1 MVHMRILLIENELAA
16 ANDMVTFLTGKGYTV
31 AHAPNTQT
39 AKELLP
45 TTNWG
50 AVLLDWL
57 LPDGEGIDLLPM
69 IRKQADQASII
80 MISSKGLIAD
90 RIKGLDAGADDYM
103 VKPCDPNE
111 LLARLRAIERR
122 RSGAASAI
130 LECGTLRIDL
140 GRNTVTANGV
150 PANLTGKEWAILRVL
165 ASRPDRLHSKE
176 VLTSAIYTFDDDIG
190 SNTLEVF
197 ISHLRRKLGRDT
209 IQTYR
214 GQGYRLSGYIG

>member
-1 MVHMRILLIENELAA
+1 MRILFIEDDVAI
-16 ANDMVTFLTGKGYTV
+16 ANDMVNFLTGKGFTV
-31 AHAPNTQT
+31 AHALNMQS
-39 AKELLP
+39 AKDLLP

-50 AVLLDWL
+50 AVLLDWS
-57 LPDGEGIDLLPM
+57 LPDGEGIDLLPI

-80 MISSKGLIAD
+80 MITSKGQVAD

-130 LECGTLRIDL
+130 LDCGTLQIDL

>member
-1 MVHMRILLIENELAA
+1 MRILFIEDDAVLARE
-16 ANDMVTFLTGKGYTV
+16 MVAFLTAKGYTV
-31 AHAPNTQT
+31 AHAQNMQI

-50 AVLLDWL
+50 AVLLDWH
-57 LPDGEGIDLLPM
+57 LPDGEGIDLLPL

-80 MISSKGLIAD
+80 MITAKGQIAD

-130 LECGTLRIDL
+130 LDCGMLQIDL
-140 GRNTVTANGV
+140 GRNTVSVNGV
-150 PANLTGKEWAILRVL
+150 TANLTGKEWAILRVL

>member
-1 MVHMRILLIENELAA
+1 MRILLIEDDASLSNE
-16 ANDMVTFLTGKGYTV
+16 MMTFLTGKGFTV
-31 AHAPNTQT
+31 AQASSMQT
-39 AKELLP
+39 AKDLLP
-45 TTNWG
+45 STNWG
-50 AVLLDWL
+50 AVLLDWS
-57 LPDGEGIDLLPM
+57 LPDGEVIDLLPI

-80 MISSKGLIAD
+80 MISSKSQIAD

-130 LECGTLRIDL
+130 LDCGTLQIDL

>member
-1 MVHMRILLIENELAA
+1 MRILLIEDDASLSNE
-16 ANDMVTFLTGKGYTV
+16 MMTFLTGKGFTV
-31 AHAPNTQT
+31 AQASSMQT
-39 AKELLP
+39 AKDLLP
-45 TTNWG
+45 STNWG
-50 AVLLDWL
+50 AVLLDWS
-57 LPDGEGIDLLPM
+57 LPDGEGIDLLPI

-80 MISSKGLIAD
+80 MISSKSQIAD

-130 LECGTLRIDL
+130 LDCGTLQIDL

>member
-1 MVHMRILLIENELAA
+1 MRILLIEDDAA
-16 ANDMVTFLTGKGYTV
+16 SANDLVAFLGGKGYTV
-31 AHAPNTQT
+31 AHAATMQA
-39 AKELLP
+39 AKDLLP

-50 AVLLDWL
+50 AVLLDWS
-57 LPDGEGIDLLPM
+57 LPDGEGIDLLPI

-80 MISSKGLIAD
+80 MITSKGHIAD

-111 LLARLRAIERR
+111 LLARLRAVERR

-130 LECGTLRIDL
+130 LDCGALQIDL

>member
-1 MVHMRILLIENELAA
+1 MRILLIENDAA
-16 ANDMVTFLTGKGYTV
+16 AATEMMTFLTGKGYTV
-31 AHAPNTQT
+31 AHAENMQT
-39 AKELLP
+39 AKDLLP

-50 AVLLDWL
+50 AVLMDWL
-57 LPDGEGIDLLPM
+57 MPDGEGIDLLPI

-80 MISSKGLIAD
+80 MITSKGQIAD

-140 GRNTVTANGV
+140 GRNTVSANGV

>member
-1 MVHMRILLIENELAA
+1 MRILIIENDQATA
-16 ANDMVTFLTGKGYTV
+16 SHMVAKLEGNGFSV
-31 AHAPNTQT
+31 AHALTMQQ

-45 TTNWG
+45 TNHWG
-50 AVLLDWL
+50 AVLLDTD
-57 LPDGEGIDLLPM
+57 LPGGEGFDLLPI
-69 IRKQADQASII
+69 IRKQSDQASII
-80 MISSKGLIAD
+80 VTSAKGQVAE

-111 LLARLRAIERR
+111 LMARLRAIERR

-130 LECGTLRIDL
+130 LNCGTLQIDL
-140 GRNTVTANGV
+140 GRNTVMSSGV
-150 PANLTGKEWAILRVL
+150 IANLTGKEWAILRVL

-176 VLTSAIYTFDDDIG
+176 VLTNAIYSFEDEIG

-197 ISHLRRKLGRDT
+197 ISHIRRKLGRDT

-214 GQGYRLSGYIG
+214 GQGYRLAGYTA

>member
-1 MVHMRILLIENELAA
+1 MRILFIENDVAT
-16 ANDMVTFLTGKGYTV
+16 ANEMVSFLTGKGFTV
-31 AHAPNTQT
+31 AHVTTMQA
-39 AKELLP
+39 AKDLLP
-45 TTNWG
+45 STNWG
-50 AVLLDWL
+50 AVLLDWS
-57 LPDGEGIDLLPM
+57 LPDGEGIDLLPI

-80 MISSKGLIAD
+80 MITSKGQIAD

-130 LECGTLRIDL
+130 LDCGTLQIDL

>member
-1 MVHMRILLIENELAA
+1 MRILFIEDDAA
-16 ANDMVTFLTGKGYTV
+16 IASDMVAFLTGKGFTV
-31 AHAPNTQT
+31 AHAPNMQT
-39 AKELLP
+39 AKDLLP
-45 TTNWG
+45 STNWG
-50 AVLLDWL
+50 AVLLDWS
-57 LPDGEGIDLLPM
+57 LPDGEGIDLLPI

-80 MISSKGLIAD
+80 MITSKGQIAD

-130 LECGTLRIDL
+130 LDCGALQIDL

>member
-1 MVHMRILLIENELAA
+1 
-16 ANDMVTFLTGKGYTV
+16 
-31 AHAPNTQT
+31 
-39 AKELLP
+39 
-45 TTNWG
+45 
-50 AVLLDWL
+50 LDWH
-57 LPDGEGIDLLPM
+57 LPDGEGIDLLPL

-80 MISSKGLIAD
+80 MITAKGQIAD

-130 LECGTLRIDL
+130 VDCGTLQIDL
-140 GRNTVTANGV
+140 GRSTVKVNGAT
-150 PANLTGKEWAILRVL
+150 ANLTGKEWAILRVL

>member
-1 MVHMRILLIENELAA
+1 MRILFIEDDAVVA
-16 ANDMVTFLTGKGYTV
+16 DDMVAFLTGKGFTV
-31 AHAPNTQT
+31 AHAPNMQT
-39 AKELLP
+39 AKDLLP
-45 TTNWG
+45 STNWG
-50 AVLLDWL
+50 AVLLDWS
-57 LPDGEGIDLLPM
+57 LPDGEGIDLLPL

-80 MISSKGLIAD
+80 MITSRALIAD

-130 LECGTLRIDL
+130 LDCGALQIDL

-176 VLTSAIYTFDDDIG
+176 ALTSAIYTFDDDIG

>member
-1 MVHMRILLIENELAA
+1 MRILLIEDDTVLANEMMA
-16 ANDMVTFLTGKGYTV
+16 FLTGKGFTV
-31 AHAPNTQT
+31 ALASNVQT
-39 AKELLP
+39 AKDLLP

-50 AVLLDWL
+50 AVLLESS
-57 LPDGEGIDLLPM
+57 LPDGDGIDLLPM

-80 MISSKGLIAD
+80 MITSKGQIVD

-130 LECGTLRIDL
+130 LDCGTLQIDL

>member
-1 MVHMRILLIENELAA
+1 MRILFIEDDAVVA
-16 ANDMVTFLTGKGYTV
+16 DDMVAFLTGKGFTV
-31 AHAPNTQT
+31 AHAPNVQT
-39 AKELLP
+39 AKDLLP
-45 TTNWG
+45 STNWG
-50 AVLLDWL
+50 AVLLDWS
-57 LPDGEGIDLLPM
+57 LPDGEGIDLLPL

-80 MISSKGLIAD
+80 MITSRGLIAD

-130 LECGTLRIDL
+130 LDCGALQIDL

>member
-1 MVHMRILLIENELAA
+1 MRILFIEDDVAI
-16 ANDMVTFLTGKGYTV
+16 ANDMLTFLTGKGFTV
-31 AHAPNTQT
+31 AHALNMQT

-50 AVLLDWL
+50 AVLLDWS
-57 LPDGEGIDLLPM
+57 LPDGEGIDLLPI

-80 MISSKGLIAD
+80 MITSKGQIAD

-130 LECGTLRIDL
+130 LDCGALQIDL

>member
-1 MVHMRILLIENELAA
+1 MRILFIEDDAVI
-16 ANDMVTFLTGKGYTV
+16 ANDMLNFLTGKGFTV
-31 AHAPNTQT
+31 AHAPDIQS
-39 AKELLP
+39 AKNLLL

-50 AVLLDWL
+50 AVLLDWS

-80 MISSKGLIAD
+80 IMTSKGQISD

-111 LLARLRAIERR
+111 LLARMRAIERR

-130 LECGTLRIDL
+130 LDCGALQIDL

>member
-1 MVHMRILLIENELAA
+1 MRILLIEDDAA
-16 ANDMVTFLTGKGYTV
+16 AAREMSSFLTAKGYTV
-31 AHAPNTQT
+31 AHAPNMQT
-39 AKELLP
+39 AKDLLP

-50 AVLLDWL
+50 AVLLDWH
-57 LPDGEGIDLLPM
+57 LPDGEGIDLLPL

-80 MISSKGLIAD
+80 MTTAKGQIAD
-90 RIKGLDAGADDYM
+90 M

-130 LECGTLRIDL
+130 LDCGALQIDL
-140 GRNTVTANGV
+140 GRNTVSVNGV
-150 PANLTGKEWAILRVL
+150 TANLTGKEWAILRVL

-197 ISHLRRKLGRDT
+197 ISHLRRKLGRET

>member
-1 MVHMRILLIENELAA
+1 MRILLIEDDVALANE
-16 ANDMVTFLTGKGYTV
+16 MMTFLTGKGFTV
-31 AHAPNTQT
+31 AHAPNMQT
-39 AKELLP
+39 VKDLLP

-50 AVLLDWL
+50 AVLLDWS
-57 LPDGEGIDLLPM
+57 LPDGEGIDLLPI

-80 MISSKGLIAD
+80 MTTSRGQIAD

-130 LECGTLRIDL
+130 LDCGALQIDL

-150 PANLTGKEWAILRVL
+150 LANLTGKEWAILRVL

>member
-1 MVHMRILLIENELAA
+1 MRILFIEDDVAT
-16 ANDMVTFLTGKGYTV
+16 ANDMVAFLTGKGFTV
-31 AHAPNTQT
+31 AHAPNMQT
-39 AKELLP
+39 AKDLLP
-45 TTNWG
+45 STNWG
-50 AVLLDWL
+50 AVLLDWS
-57 LPDGEGIDLLPM
+57 LPDGEGIDLLPI

-80 MISSKGLIAD
+80 MITSKGQIAD

-130 LECGTLRIDL
+130 LDCGALQIDL

>member
-1 MVHMRILLIENELAA
+1 MRILFIEDDAILARE
-16 ANDMVTFLTGKGYTV
+16 MVTFLTANGYTV
-31 AHAPNTQT
+31 EHAPNMQA
-39 AKELLP
+39 AKDLLP

-50 AVLLDWL
+50 AVLLDWA
-57 LPDGEGIDLLPM
+57 LPDGEGIDLLPI

-80 MISSKGLIAD
+80 MITSKGQIAD

-111 LLARLRAIERR
+111 LMARLRAIERR

-130 LECGTLRIDL
+130 LDCGSLQIDL
-140 GRNTVTANGV
+140 GRNTVSVNGV
-150 PANLTGKEWAILRVL
+150 TANLTGKEWAILRVL

>member
-1 MVHMRILLIENELAA
+1 MRILFIEDDAA
-16 ANDMVTFLTGKGYTV
+16 FAREMVTFLTAKGFTV
-31 AHAPNTQT
+31 AHASNMQT
-39 AKELLP
+39 ARDLLP

-50 AVLLDWL
+50 AVLLDWH
-57 LPDGEGIDLLPM
+57 LPDGEGIDLLPL

-80 MISSKGLIAD
+80 MITAKGQIAD

-130 LECGTLRIDL
+130 VDCGALQIDL
-140 GRNTVTANGV
+140 GRSTVSVNGV

>member
-1 MVHMRILLIENELAA
+1 MRILFIEDDAVVA
-16 ANDMVTFLTGKGYTV
+16 DDMVAFLTGKGFTV
-31 AHAPNTQT
+31 AHAPNMQT
-39 AKELLP
+39 AKDLLP
-45 TTNWG
+45 STNWG
-50 AVLLDWL
+50 AVLLDWS
-57 LPDGEGIDLLPM
+57 LPDGEGIDLLPI

-80 MISSKGLIAD
+80 MITSKGLIAD

-130 LECGTLRIDL
+130 LDCGALQIDL

>member
-1 MVHMRILLIENELAA
+1 MRILLIEDDTALANE
-16 ANDMVTFLTGKGYTV
+16 MMTFLAGKGFTV
-31 AHAPNTQT
+31 AHAPNMQT
-39 AKELLP
+39 AKDILP

-50 AVLLDWL
+50 AVLLDWS
-57 LPDGEGIDLLPM
+57 LPDGEGIDLLPI

-80 MISSKGLIAD
+80 MTTSKGQVAD

-103 VKPCDPNE
+103 VKPYDPNE

-130 LECGTLRIDL
+130 LDCGALQIDL

>member
-1 MVHMRILLIENELAA
+1 MRILFIENDAAA
-16 ANDMVTFLTGKGYTV
+16 ANDMVSFLTGKGFTV
-31 AHAPNTQT
+31 AHATT
-39 AKELLP
+39 AQAAKDLLP

-50 AVLLDWL
+50 AVLLEWS
-57 LPDGEGIDLLPM
+57 LPDGDGIDLLPM

-80 MISSKGLIAD
+80 MITSKGQIVD

-130 LECGTLRIDL
+130 LDCGTLQIDL

>member
-1 MVHMRILLIENELAA
+1 MRILFIEDDVAI

-31 AHAPNTQT
+31 AHAPNMQT
-39 AKELLP
+39 AKDLLP

-50 AVLLDWL
+50 AVLLDWS
-57 LPDGEGIDLLPM
+57 LPDGEGVDLLPI

-80 MISSKGLIAD
+80 MITSKGQIAD

-111 LLARLRAIERR
+111 LLARLRAVERR

-130 LECGTLRIDL
+130 LDCGALQIDL

-176 VLTSAIYTFDDDIG
+176 TLTSAIYTFDDDIG

>member
-1 MVHMRILLIENELAA
+1 MRILFIEDDVAI
-16 ANDMVTFLTGKGYTV
+16 ANDMVTFLTGKGFTV
-31 AHAPNTQT
+31 AHAPNMQT
-39 AKELLP
+39 AKDLLP

-50 AVLLDWL
+50 AVLLEWS
-57 LPDGEGIDLLPM
+57 LPDGEGIDLLPI

-80 MISSKGLIAD
+80 MITSKGQIAD

-130 LECGTLRIDL
+130 LDCGALQIDL

>member
-1 MVHMRILLIENELAA
+1 MRILFIEDDAA
-16 ANDMVTFLTGKGYTV
+16 VASDMVAFLTGKGFTV
-31 AHAPNTQT
+31 AHAPNMQT
-39 AKELLP
+39 AKDLLP
-45 TTNWG
+45 STNWG
-50 AVLLDWL
+50 AVLLDWS
-57 LPDGEGIDLLPM
+57 LPDGEGIDLLPI

-80 MISSKGLIAD
+80 MITSKGQIAD

-130 LECGTLRIDL
+130 LDCGALQIDL

>member
-1 MVHMRILLIENELAA
+1 MRILLIEDDVALANE
-16 ANDMVTFLTGKGYTV
+16 MMTFLTGKGFTV
-31 AHAPNTQT
+31 AHAPNMQT
-39 AKELLP
+39 VKDLLP

-50 AVLLDWL
+50 AVLLDWS
-57 LPDGEGIDLLPM
+57 LPDGEGIDLLPI

-80 MISSKGLIAD
+80 MTTSRGQIAD

-130 LECGTLRIDL
+130 LDCGALQIDL

>member
-1 MVHMRILLIENELAA
+1 MRILFIENDVATVNE
-16 ANDMVTFLTGKGYTV
+16 MVSFLTGKGFTV
-31 AHAPNTQT
+31 AHASNIQT
-39 AKELLP
+39 AKDLLP

-50 AVLLDWL
+50 AVLLDWS
-57 LPDGEGIDLLPM
+57 LPDGEGIDLLPI

-80 MISSKGLIAD
+80 MITSKGQIAD

-130 LECGTLRIDL
+130 LDCGTLQIDL

>member
-1 MVHMRILLIENELAA
+1 MRILFIEDDAVVA
-16 ANDMVTFLTGKGYTV
+16 DDMVAFLTGKGFTV
-31 AHAPNTQT
+31 AHTPNMQT
-39 AKELLP
+39 AKDLLP
-45 TTNWG
+45 STNWG
-50 AVLLDWL
+50 AVLLDWS
-57 LPDGEGIDLLPM
+57 LPDGEGIDLLPI

-80 MISSKGLIAD
+80 MITSKGLIAD

-130 LECGTLRIDL
+130 LDCGALQIDL

>member
-1 MVHMRILLIENELAA
+1 MRILFIEDDVAI
-16 ANDMVTFLTGKGYTV
+16 ANDMVSFLTGKGFTV
-31 AHAPNTQT
+31 AHASNMQT
-39 AKELLP
+39 AKDLLP

-50 AVLLDWL
+50 AVLLEWS
-57 LPDGEGIDLLPM
+57 LPDGEGIDLLPI

-80 MISSKGLIAD
+80 MITSKGQIAD

-130 LECGTLRIDL
+130 LDCGALQIDL

>member
-1 MVHMRILLIENELAA
+1 MRILFIEDDVAI
-16 ANDMVTFLTGKGYTV
+16 ANDMVAFLTGKGFTV
-31 AHAPNTQT
+31 AHAPNMQT
-39 AKELLP
+39 AKDLLP

-50 AVLLDWL
+50 AVLLDWS
-57 LPDGEGIDLLPM
+57 LPDGEGIDLLPI

-80 MISSKGLIAD
+80 MITSKGQIAD

-130 LECGTLRIDL
+130 LDCGALQIDL

>member
-1 MVHMRILLIENELAA
+1 MRILFIEDDAA
-16 ANDMVTFLTGKGYTV
+16 IASDMVTFLSGKGYTV
-31 AHAPNTQT
+31 AHATNMQA
-39 AKELLP
+39 AKDLLP
-45 TTNWG
+45 STNWG
-50 AVLLDWL
+50 AVLLDWS

-80 MISSKGLIAD
+80 MMTSKGQIAD

-130 LECGTLRIDL
+130 LDCGALQIDL

>member
-1 MVHMRILLIENELAA
+1 MRILFIEDDALVAD
-16 ANDMVTFLTGKGYTV
+16 DMVAFLTGKGFTV
-31 AHAPNTQT
+31 AHAPNMQT
-39 AKELLP
+39 AKDLLP
-45 TTNWG
+45 STNWG
-50 AVLLDWL
+50 AVLLDWS
-57 LPDGEGIDLLPM
+57 LPDGEGIDLLPL

-80 MISSKGLIAD
+80 MTTSRSLIAD

-130 LECGTLRIDL
+130 LDCGALQIDL

-176 VLTSAIYTFDDDIG
+176 ALTSAIYTFDDDIG

>member
-1 MVHMRILLIENELAA
+1 MRILLIEDDVAI
-16 ANDMVTFLTGKGYTV
+16 ANDLVTFLSGKGYTV
-31 AHAPNTQT
+31 AHAANMQT
-39 AKELLP
+39 AKDLLP

-50 AVLLDWL
+50 AVLLDWS
-57 LPDGEGIDLLPM
+57 LPDGEGIDLLPI

-80 MISSKGLIAD
+80 MITSKGQIAD

-130 LECGTLRIDL
+130 LDCGALQIDL

>member
-1 MVHMRILLIENELAA
+1 MRILYLENDVAVAHSLIPFLAA
-16 ANDMVTFLTGKGYTV
+16 KSMMV
-31 AHAPNTQT
+31 AHAPTMQV
-39 AKELLP
+39 AKDLLP
-45 TTNWG
+45 TSNWG
-50 AVLLDWL
+50 AVLMDWGVSMEDDIEFMSL
-57 LPDGEGIDLLPM
+57 V
-69 IRKQADQASII
+69 RKHADQASII
-80 MISSKGLIAD
+80 MISAKGQISD

-103 VKPCDPNE
+103 VKPCDSDE

-122 RSGAASAI
+122 RSGATSAI
-130 LECGTLRIDL
+130 IECGTLQIDL
-140 GRNTVTANGV
+140 GRNLVKVNGV

-197 ISHLRRKLGRDT
+197 ISHIRRKLGRDT

>member
-1 MVHMRILLIENELAA
+1 MRILFIEDDAVIAEDMLA
-16 ANDMVTFLTGKGYTV
+16 FLTGKGFTV
-31 AHAPNTQT
+31 AHAPNMQI
-39 AKELLP
+39 AKDLLP
-45 TTNWG
+45 SANWG
-50 AVLLDWL
+50 AVLLDWS
-57 LPDGEGIDLLPM
+57 LPDGEGIDLLPL

-80 MISSKGLIAD
+80 MITSKGLIAD

-130 LECGTLRIDL
+130 LDCGTLQIDL

>member
-1 MVHMRILLIENELAA
+1 MRILFIEDDATSARE
-16 ANDMVTFLTGKGYTV
+16 MVTFLTAKGFTV
-31 AHAPNTQT
+31 AHAPNLQI
-39 AKELLP
+39 AKDLLP

-50 AVLLDWL
+50 AVLLDWH
-57 LPDGEGIDLLPM
+57 LPDGEGIDLLPL

-80 MISSKGLIAD
+80 MITAKGQIAD

-130 LECGTLRIDL
+130 VDCGMLQIDL
-140 GRNTVTANGV
+140 GRSTVKVNGAN
-150 PANLTGKEWAILRVL
+150 ANLTGKEWAILRVL

>member
-1 MVHMRILLIENELAA
+1 MRILLIENDATAA
-16 ANDMVTFLTGKGYTV
+16 TEMMTFLTGKGYTV
-31 AHAPNTQT
+31 AHAENMQT
-39 AKELLP
+39 AKDLLP

-50 AVLLDWL
+50 AVLMDWL
-57 LPDGEGIDLLPM
+57 MPDGEGIDLLPI

-80 MISSKGLIAD
+80 MITSKGQIAD

-140 GRNTVTANGV
+140 GRNTVSANGV